1 MDLTAEKW
9 NKWRRKRKNTVYS
22 FLIICVVGG
31 IDYSIVFVTL
41 YIYLKTQVKTDKTN
55 LYYGL
60 KIAVYSCL
68 STLLGLIC
76 GRLIDKYRKIR
87 LYANITSIL
96 C

>member
-1 MDLTAEKW
+1 MDLTTEKW
-9 NKWRRKRKNTVYS
+9 NKWRRKHKNTVYS

-31 IDYSIVFVTL
+31 IDYSIVFVKL
-41 YIYLKTQVKTDKTN
+41 YIYLKTQVKTDKAN

-60 KIAVYSCL
+60 KITVYSCL
-68 STLLGLIC
+68 STLLE
-76 GRLIDKYRKIR
+76 YRKMR